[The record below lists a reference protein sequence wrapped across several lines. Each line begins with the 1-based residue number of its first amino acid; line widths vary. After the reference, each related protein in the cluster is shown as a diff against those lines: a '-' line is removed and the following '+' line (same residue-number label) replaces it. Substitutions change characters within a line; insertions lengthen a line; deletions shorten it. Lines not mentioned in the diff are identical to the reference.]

1 MRRLSVLSTVV
12 ALLMVSIVMGISA
25 QDATPPSGEM
35 EMPQSFEIAPGVVVD
50 NMVFAPGAMEPGS
63 YRLHFEPGVVYQ
75 VQSSGALELV
85 YIESGELVMTLD
97 GVVTIG
103 ELADNRTVGDAIEA
117 NLETVISAGQYFV
130 LQPGVGGEIRN
141 DGEEVAIVSVAGIL
155 PSGMVT
161 TVATPE
167 G

>member
-1 MRRLSVLSTVV
+1 MRRIITLSSVV
-12 ALLMVSIVMGISA
+12 ALLMLSMALTISA

-35 EMPQSFEIAPGVVVD
+35 EMPETFEIAPGVVVD
-50 NMVFAPGAMEPGS
+50 NMVFAPGAMEPSS
-63 YRLHFEPGVVYQ
+63 YRLNFEPGVAYQ
-75 VQSSGALELV
+75 VEPGGALELV

-97 GVVTIG
+97 GVVTVG
-103 ELADNRTVGDAIEA
+103 ELGDSRTVGDAIEA
-117 NLETVISAGQYFV
+117 NLEAVISAGQYFV

-141 DGEEVAIVSVAGIL
+141 DGEEAAIVSVAGIL
-155 PSGMVT
+155 PSGLVT

>member
-1 MRRLSVLSTVV
+1 MRRIITLSSGV
-12 ALLMVSIVMGISA
+12 ALLMLWMVVGISA

-35 EMPQSFEIAPGVVVD
+35 GMPESFEIAPGVVVD
-50 NMVFAPGAMEPGS
+50 NMVFAPGAMEPSS

-75 VQSSGALELV
+75 VEPGGALELV
-85 YIESGELVMTLD
+85 YIESGELAMTLD
-97 GVVTIG
+97 GVVTVG
-103 ELADNRTVGDAIEA
+103 ELGDSRTVGDAIEA
-117 NLETVISAGQYFV
+117 NLEVVVSASQYFV
-130 LQPGVGGEIRN
+130 LQPGVSGEIRN

-155 PSGMVT
+155 PSGLVT